1 MRELSF
7 DAVLVANRGE
17 IAVRVLTAARE
28 AGLRG
33 VAVFSDADAKA
44 LHVELA
50 DEAIHLPGETL
61 AETYLNSDAII
72 AAAQSSGAQAI
83 HPGYGFLSERADFA
97 SAVKQAGLVWIG
109 PPPEAISMMGDKISA
124 RLKMMESGVP
134 VIPGEELTVP
144 DGADHLGQHGLWQKS
159 DLFEGSARVPLIL
172 SIPGMK
178 NAGQS
183 SNSLAEL
190 IDLYPTLA
198 GLCGLAKPA
207 HLNGVSLMPVLNNPK
222 AKVRQAA
229 FTVTRIR
236 GKIPGVK
243 KNNQLGHTIRT
254 ERYRYTE
261 WGDGKHGVE
270 LYDYKSDPDEYTNL
284 AKRDSAKKVF
294 KRMQRLMQATR
305 AHTR

>member
-1 MRELSF
+1 LIEENHPDKTGKPFFLAMGFFRPHTPYVAPAHYANLYPLDKIDPVMEKAGDRDDIPPAALADRVHQRELSLAKRREIIQAYYASISLM
-7 DAVLVANRGE
+7 DACVGKL
-17 IAVRVLTAARE
+17 LAALDRLKL
-28 AGLRG
+28 ADNTI
-33 VAVFSDADAKA
+33 VVFFSD
-44 LHVELA
+44 H
-50 DEAIHLPGETL
+50 
-61 AETYLNSDAII
+61 
-72 AAAQSSGAQAI
+72 
-83 HPGYGFLSERADFA
+83 GY
-97 SAVKQAGLVWIG
+97 
-109 PPPEAISMMGDKISA
+109 
-124 RLKMMESGVP
+124 
-134 VIPGEELTVP
+134 
-144 DGADHLGQHGLWQKS
+144 HLGQHGLWQKS

-178 NAGQS
+178 NAGIAS
-183 SNSLAEL
+183 DSLAEL

-207 HLNGVSLMPVLNNPK
+207 HLNGLSLMPVLNNPK

-261 WGDGKHGVE
+261 WADGKHGVE
-270 LYDYKSDPDEYTNL
+270 LYDYKTDPNEYTNL
-284 AKRDSAKKVF
+284 AKRDSAKKVL
-294 KRMQRLMQATR
+294 KGMQQLMQATR